1 MSERTTPFEPIS
13 RPVRLAQIGAGYWGA
28 NLIRNFAGLEGVGRF
43 TVCDMDQARLD
54 KFKRQYPRIETSSDA
69 GAVIADPELD
79 AVVLAVPA
87 ADHYGL
93 ARAALL
99 AGKHVFV
106 EKPLTT
112 TRAHAEDL
120 VALAERQRRM
130 LMVGHT
136 FMFNAAVTRVK
147 EYIDAGELGQVY
159 YILAQR
165 LNLGK
170 VREDVN
176 AWWNLAPHD
185 ISIIL
190 YWLGETPES
199 VAAHGFN
206 FLQPGL
212 EDVVFASMNFASG
225 AAAHIHVSWLDPV
238 KTRRMVVVG
247 SKKMLV
253 YDDVSLEAKLTLYDK
268 GIDRKNII
276 RSLPE
281 IDTFGQFQYM
291 HRVGDVL
298 IPNIAFREPLGV
310 ECSHFV
316 ECLRLGLAPRTDG
329 RQGLAV
335 VDVLERAQQS
345 LRAQG
350 GLR

>member
-1 MSERTTPFEPIS
+1 MSERSTPFEPIS
-13 RPVRLAQIGAGYWGA
+13 RPLRLAQIGAGYWGA
-28 NLIRNFAGLEGVGRF
+28 NLIRVIASLEGLERF
-43 TVCDMDQARLD
+43 MVCDMDRARLA
-54 KFKRQYPRIETSSDA
+54 KFKLQYPKIETGTDA
-69 GAVIADPELD
+69 GAVIADPGVD

-87 ADHYGL
+87 ADHHRL

-106 EKPLTT
+106 EKPLATT
-112 TRAHAEDL
+112 LEDSEDL
-120 VALAERQRRM
+120 VRLAETQRRM

-136 FMFNAAVTRVK
+136 FLYNDAVARVK

-190 YWLGETPES
+190 HWLGETPES
-199 VAAHGFN
+199 VAAQGFT
-206 FLQPGL
+206 FLQPGI
-212 EDVVFASMNFASG
+212 EDVVFASLSFASG

-253 YDDVSLEAKLTLYDK
+253 YDDTVSEGKITLYDK
-268 GIDRKNII
+268 GIDKKNII
-276 RSLPE
+276 RSLPDLE
-281 IDTFGQFQYM
+281 SYAGFHFEN
-291 HRVGDVL
+291 RSGDVL
-298 IPNIAFREPLGV
+298 IPHFPFKEPLSV
-310 ECSHFV
+310 ELRHFMHCIR
-316 ECLRLGLAPRTDG
+316 EGAQPRTDG
-329 RQGLAV
+329 RAGLEV
-335 VDVLERAQQS
+335 VRVLEEAQRCLDARAK
-345 LRAQG
+345 
-350 GLR
+350 